1 MIPNGHLFLYDT
13 FSHHNLQGQRSPQR
27 KLVFVPGSVLI
38 TWLSGVKKRDEW
50 SERWLHHHMAQ
61 LAVYLL
67 LAVVLRLFPPP
78 TPPTERLHGVHSQS
92 VTSTWGCERLQAW
105 GCSSSHHAITP
116 SLLFKYHCQ
125 VHVTLGEVFVTLW
138 IWDQPTVPRIHPSR
152 AFFVLV
158 CHSAAMLSVC
168 KDHSCPVSLCLSGGW
183 KESRWICGATIYSF
197 CCKHIYYAMCSYLL

>member
-13 FSHHNLQGQRSPQR
+13 FSPHNLQGQLSPQR
-27 KLVFVPGSVLI
+27 KLLFVPGSVLI
-38 TWLSGVKKRDEW
+38 TWLSGVKKETNDQRDDFIIT
-50 SERWLHHHMAQ
+50 WLS
-61 LAVYLL
+61 LRFTCCWLL
-67 LAVVLRLFPPP
+67 SCSCFRPP
-78 TPPTERLHGVHSQS
+78 PPTERLHGVHSQS

-105 GCSSSHHAITP
+105 GCSSSHHASTP

-158 CHSAAMLSVC
+158 CHSAALLSVC
-168 KDHSCPVSLCLSGGW
+168 KDHSCPVYLCLSGGW

-197 CCKHIYYAMCSYLL
+197 CCKHIYYVMRSYLL